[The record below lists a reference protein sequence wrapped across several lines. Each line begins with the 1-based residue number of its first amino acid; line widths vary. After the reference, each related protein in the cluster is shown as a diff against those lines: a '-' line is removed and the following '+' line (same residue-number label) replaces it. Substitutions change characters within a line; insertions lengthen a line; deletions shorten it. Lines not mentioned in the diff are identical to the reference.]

1 MLPPSLHES
10 GRSYAWKNVTVLAPF
25 DSDLFEEAASSGSAS
40 ASWSDEVLQ
49 GVPQGSRSVTAAR
62 LAGKYF
68 GLGLSLDETRTLMV
82 EWNKRNMP
90 PLEMSDLHRTVRGGG
105 GGQEAGKTD
114 PVQIDTLEQLRNLLG
129 EE

>member
-1 MLPPSLHES
+1 M
-10 GRSYAWKNVTVLAPF
+10 
-25 DSDLFEEAASSGSAS
+25 
-40 ASWSDEVLQ
+40 Q

-90 PLEMSDLHRTVRGGG
+90 PLEMSDLHRTVSWVHRKH
-105 GGQEAGKTD
+105 ESLKTD
-114 PVQIDTLEQLRNLLG
+114 PVQIDTIEQLRNLLG